1 MPHLIFK
8 GVTSNEVSKISE
20 NLIESLAITIDC
32 PVDHFTVEWQET
44 VFFRQGKQGMGG
56 YPFVTM
62 NWFARPQP
70 LQDQVAKLITDS
82 VMSQGYDEVCVMFN
96 VLEPTRYYD
105 NGEHY

>member
-8 GVTSNEVSKISE
+8 GVAPNEVGNISE
-20 NLIESLAITIDC
+20 SLIESLATAIEC

-44 VFFRQGKQGMGG
+44 LFFRQGSAGAGG

-70 LQDQVAKLITDS
+70 VQDQVAKMINDS
-82 VMSQGYDEVCVMFN
+82 VMNLGYEEVCVMFN
-96 VLEPTRYYD
+96 ILEPTRYYD